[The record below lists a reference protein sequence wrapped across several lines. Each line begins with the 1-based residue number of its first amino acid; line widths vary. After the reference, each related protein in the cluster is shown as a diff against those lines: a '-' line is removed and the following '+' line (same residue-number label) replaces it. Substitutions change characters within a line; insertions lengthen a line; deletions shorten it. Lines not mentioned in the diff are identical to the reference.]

1 MKIRSNSWQEG
12 IIYLLLW
19 MILFIVPAVVI
30 QYHHSADGDSYPWA
44 ELFALWRQLAVFLG
58 AFLIHNFVLAP
69 LIVYRRR
76 HLLYFASIA
85 LLLACFVAIQCAY
98 RPEIVH
104 KERSAMMSGDHL
116 RPPMHDDGFPAGDFA
131 DAHRPDMS
139 PHDEADADAH
149 RPDMPPHDEADAD
162 VQRPPK
168 PLHDDRYRPDDH
180 EPPLLVGQHDF
191 VAAIMLVLM
200 LGMNLGVK
208 LYFRQRRNEKRMA
221 DLERQNLEQ
230 QLDFL
235 RYQINPHF
243 LMNTLN
249 NIHALVDIEPEQAK
263 ETIVGLSK
271 ILRFVLYDGAKQM
284 VPLDRELAFL
294 SNYIELMGLRVAEQ
308 VDLTVMLPE
317 QTSDIQVPPLLFIT
331 FVENAFKHG
340 VSYQQRSFIDIH
352 ASVTDGHVSF
362 TCRNSKVP
370 PTSASKQGGG
380 VGLQNARKRLD
391 LIYGDRYTLCIDED
405 AETYCVTLHIPAQTT
420 QNPYHPCSKS

>member
-1 MKIRSNSWQEG
+1 MKIRNDNWQEG

-30 QYHHSADGDSYPWA
+30 QYHHSADGGSYPWA
-44 ELFALWRQLAVFLG
+44 ELFALWRQFAVFFV

-76 HLLYFASIA
+76 HLLYFSSIA
-85 LLLACFVAIQCAY
+85 LLLACFVAVQCVN

-104 KERSAMMSGDHL
+104 HKERPAMMGGGHHPH
-116 RPPMHDDGFPAGDFA
+116 PPMHDDRFPGDDFA
-131 DAHRPDMS
+131 DGQRPPEPRHDDGPDDGHRPDG
-139 PHDEADADAH
+139 PG
-149 RPDMPPHDEADAD
+149 RP
-162 VQRPPK
+162 
-168 PLHDDRYRPDDH
+168 LF
-180 EPPLLVGQHDF
+180 VGQHDF
-191 VAAIMLVLM
+191 VATIMLVLM

-208 LYFRQRRNEKRMA
+208 LYFRQRKDEKRMA

-294 SNYIELMGLRVAEQ
+294 TNYIELMGLRVAEQ
-308 VDLTVMLPE
+308 VDLTVQLPT
-317 QTSDIQVPPLLFIT
+317 QASDVLVPPLLFIT

-340 VSYQQRSFIDIH
+340 VSYQQHSFIDIQ
-352 ASVTDGHVSF
+352 ASVADGQVCF

-370 PTSASKQGGG
+370 PTSASRQGGG

-391 LIYGDRYTLCIDED
+391 LIYGDRYTLRIDED
-405 AETYCVTLHIPAQTT
+405 AETYCVTLDIPVQTT
-420 QNPYHPCSKS
+420 